1 MTVEFPPELTE
12 PPANPPPWWRE
23 SVVFAVT
30 TVLFGA
36 SLALLT
42 DRWQK
47 AALLLLA
54 YVSLGAGV
62 VARAWWKH
70 RTKT

>member
-1 MTVEFPPELTE
+1 MTAEFPPELTE
-12 PPANPPPWWRE
+12 PPATPPPWWRE

-30 TVLFGA
+30 TVLFGV

-42 DRWQK
+42 DHWQK
-47 AALLLLA
+47 AVLLLIA
-54 YVSLGAGV
+54 YVLLGSGP

-70 RTKT
+70 RAKA